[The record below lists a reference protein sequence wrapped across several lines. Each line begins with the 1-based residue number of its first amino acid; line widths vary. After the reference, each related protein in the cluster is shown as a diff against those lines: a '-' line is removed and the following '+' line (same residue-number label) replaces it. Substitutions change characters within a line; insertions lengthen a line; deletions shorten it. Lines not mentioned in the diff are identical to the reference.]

1 MVLAIGTPGDDA
13 PQFLIYN
20 RKREDCR
27 VTVGAA
33 RFAAGTLVVAP
44 QTAKRLRMSA
54 GDNVRAVPLSA
65 AREGV

>member
-1 MVLAIGTPGDDA
+1 
-13 PQFLIYN
+13 
-20 RKREDCR
+20 
-27 VTVGAA
+27 
-33 RFAAGTLVVAP
+33 

>member
-1 MVLAIGTPGDDA
+1 
-13 PQFLIYN
+13 IYN

-44 QTAKRLRMSA
+44 QTAKRLRMNA